1 MVRVRIATLVGRN
14 DNRVLK
20 PGAFDDLY
28 ADPADE
34 FARLVGTKVLARL
47 AHGYYVVIPEE
58 AREAH
63 WQPAIEGVALGI
75 AVADYGRD
83 AVALMG
89 PTAARLHGVIP
100 RTPATATVAVPRQ
113 RPPLDTTAGRIQFVT
128 RNVDKLDVQR
138 TTTDITAGWTT
149 TPEQTVLDLA
159 DRPNLGGIA
168 PATTEEAITTLT
180 HRCDPQLVAQLAQQ
194 QRKLAA
200 WQRYCWLVGFPAL
213 PARHEVPTLGL
224 RGTTDP
230 TAYGLIVTA
239 A

>member
-1 MVRVRIATLVGRN
+1 M
-14 DNRVLK
+14 
-20 PGAFDDLY
+20 
-28 ADPADE
+28 
-34 FARLVGTKVLARL
+34 
-47 AHGYYVVIPEE
+47 IPEE
-58 AREAH
+58 QRDAY
-63 WQPAIEGVALGI
+63 WQPDIEGVALGI
-75 AVADYGRD
+75 AVADHGRE
-83 AVALMG
+83 AVTLMG

-100 RTPATATVAVPRQ
+100 RALATATVAVPRQ
-113 RPPLDTTAGRIQFVT
+113 RPALVTTVGRIQFVT

-138 TTTDITAGWTT
+138 TTTDITAGWMT

-180 HRCDPQLVAQLAQQ
+180 HRCDLQLVAQLAQR

-213 PARHEVPTLGL
+213 PTRTEIPTLGL
-224 RGTTDP
+224 RGTADP
-230 TAYGLIVTA
+230 TAYGLVVTA